1 MGVVLSPNLVVG
13 VVSAPSFR
21 GQVPYFRGGQSLRRH
36 DPVLRCRLSRVV
48 RAASECHAELPED
61 YVVATALAKALDLD
75 FGGGLAARAYYS

>member
-1 MGVVLSPNLVVG
+1 MGVVLSPSLVGG

-21 GQVPYFRGGQSLRRH
+21 GQVPYFRGGQSLKRH

-61 YVVATALAKALDLD
+61 YVVATASAKALGLD
-75 FGGGLAARAYYS
+75 FDGGLAARVYYS

>member
-1 MGVVLSPNLVVG
+1 VGVVLSPILVGG

-21 GQVPYFRGGQSLRRH
+21 GQVPYFLGGQSLKRH

-48 RAASECHAELPED
+48 RAASECHPELPEG
-61 YVVATALAKALDLD
+61 YVVAIALAKALDLD